1 MANETITAFPPLIFP
16 DSEIL
21 FLGSAPSVLSR
32 RNNFFYGNPT
42 NRFWWLMS
50 QLYGVDFVHADNAT
64 KTAMLRE
71 RHIALS
77 DVYVQ
82 CQMRKAGSSLDS
94 NIINAVF
101 NDIPRLIRD
110 TKITRIFITS
120 KKAYTDFI
128 QHWAGQLPTTVT
140 VTNLPSPSAA
150 NRSVYRTDADL
161 LDAWRAIINA

>member
-1 MANETITAFPPLIFP
+1 MINETITAFPPLIFP

-42 NRFWWLMS
+42 NRFWWLLS
-50 QLYGVDFVHADNAT
+50 QLYGVDFVHADRDT
-64 KTAMLRE
+64 KTALLRA

-77 DVYVQ
+77 DVYTQ

-94 NIINAVF
+94 NIVNPVF
-101 NDIPRLIRD
+101 NDIPHLIQG
-110 TKITRIFITS
+110 TNITHIFITS
-120 KKAYTDFI
+120 KKAYDDFVK
-128 QHWAGQLPTTVT
+128 HWAGQLPATVT

-161 LDAWRAIINA
+161 LAAWRATLQA